1 MLPLTVMFSRNN
13 DTAPIHSSGRQSERK
28 AEEGKKQSKQNTR
41 RSSQLSGNGLA
52 LNPTSFP
59 CKLPRLSP
67 LEGKPAWPWPFPGT
81 SCFSWR
87 PSCLSTPRWP
97 PEPATDVLQGQ
108 GAFPTIA
115 ASSSWQGREP
125 LVPDPGA
132 SFKPRPFPKSGFPK
146 LQRGLFTS
154 KPGIVSLTVVHVRL
168 AQTLSA
174 ATGPGESHWQ
184 LRLGH
189 RSPVRFV
196 YLLGTWP
203 ECDSHLWKH
212 LLLPR

>member
-1 MLPLTVMFSRNN
+1 MVLAIPWHLLFLLETLLPLY
-13 DTAPIHSSGRQSERK
+13 
-28 AEEGKKQSKQNTR
+28 
-41 RSSQLSGNGLA
+41 
-52 LNPTSFP
+52 
-59 CKLPRLSP
+59 SP
-67 LEGKPAWPWPFPGT
+67 V
-81 SCFSWR
+81 
-87 PSCLSTPRWP
+87 P

-125 LVPDPGA
+125 LVPDP
-132 SFKPRPFPKSGFPK
+132 
-146 LQRGLFTS
+146 
-154 KPGIVSLTVVHVRL
+154 VVHVRL

-174 ATGPGESHWQ
+174 ATGPGLSHWQ

-212 LLLPR
+212 LLLPRVALLPANRFVCRVPRTLCRVSPLADALPGTPVSTFFLAHSKPCLSFKASGSL